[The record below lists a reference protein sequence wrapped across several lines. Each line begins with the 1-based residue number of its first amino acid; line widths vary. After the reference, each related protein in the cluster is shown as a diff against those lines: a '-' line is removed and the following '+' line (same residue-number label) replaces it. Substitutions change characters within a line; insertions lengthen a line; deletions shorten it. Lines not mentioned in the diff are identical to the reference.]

1 MLRSDGKRFDHFP
14 CRGAHLRSR
23 PQPHLPEDCSD
34 FCLCVGMPGEDPY
47 QLSVVRRRR
56 RANPRNKRMIEF
68 NGDLRCCSGCA
79 ADIAAASSPHHD
91 FAVVFA
97 RVEKDGPATG
107 PSAVPLS

>member
-1 MLRSDGKRFDHFP
+1 
-14 CRGAHLRSR
+14 
-23 PQPHLPEDCSD
+23 
-34 FCLCVGMPGEDPY
+34 
-47 QLSVVRRRR
+47 
-56 RANPRNKRMIEF
+56 MIEF

-107 PSAVPLS
+107 PSAVPLRRFGAKPDKKIVDRQAASPSSWKTPCIATRMAWQWASIGFGLCAPRGGRSG